1 MANEWGKSWHRP
13 QLNQRLT
20 ERSSTSAALI
30 CCLPCQCVCVC
41 ASVCETLSSV
51 VPLSRSKNLTPTC
64 STRTVCAANETN
76 SRRPKAQ
83 TDPSSEFSCNSTQP
97 QLQFWLFVG
106 SCTSERLM
114 RAVRHAGMRHG
125 GTRVCGI
132 YHRADAAIFELKSIR
147 HQSTFMPLCSAGYLP
162 DSDSNFSVEVK
173 VECAPWRRR
182 CPRRQGLIYFYYAK
196 IIGIDNVE
204 SPARLG

>member
-1 MANEWGKSWHRP
+1 MFLLSNLIQQTVYTLQSCHFNLTQALILPDQFNFSAYHASFNRIELNLVANEWGKSWHRP

-30 CCLPCQCVCVC
+30 CCLPCQCVCVCLCVC

-83 TDPSSEFSCNSTQP
+83 TDPSSEFS
-97 QLQFWLFVG
+97 
-106 SCTSERLM
+106 
-114 RAVRHAGMRHG
+114 
-125 GTRVCGI
+125 
-132 YHRADAAIFELKSIR
+132 
-147 HQSTFMPLCSAGYLP
+147 
-162 DSDSNFSVEVK
+162 SNFSHSSSFGFLS
-173 VECAPWRRR
+173 AAAR
-182 CPRRQGLIYFYYAK
+182 AK
-196 IIGIDNVE
+196 G
-204 SPARLG
+204 